1 MNISPRNPEGT
12 LNDLAGSLRTQI
24 QIISNDIEDIH
35 AAIAQQ
41 IAAFMSR
48 DPRPSDEFLVAFEQG
63 GDHAVAALK
72 NHREFLKEE
81 LHRVSQKLIAITD
94 RKYQES
100 EYYSTRDEIE
110 EKHRIL
116 KANDWRTKRMMK
128 KSGEEP
134 S

>member
-1 MNISPRNPEGT
+1 MNIPPRNPENA

-24 QIISNDIEDIH
+24 QIISNDIEDIRG
-35 AAIAQQ
+35 AIARQ
-41 IAAFMSR
+41 IVTFMSR

-63 GDHAVAALK
+63 GDHAIAALE

-81 LHRVSQKLIAITD
+81 LHGVSQKLIDIAD
-94 RKYQES
+94 RKYQEF

-116 KANDWRTKRMMK
+116 KANDWRTKRMMR
-128 KSGEEP
+128 KSGEE
-134 S
+134 SS